1 MISPEPIWAIGC
13 MSGTSMDGVDAA
25 SVLTDGHE
33 ILGFGPTRYRP
44 YDNDEREAIRSAKGC
59 WPGCRQVEDA
69 EAVII
74 KAHEEILGEFQEC
87 ELVGFHGHTLA
98 HDPKNR
104 RTHQA
109 GSGQQLA
116 DAAGK
121 KVVWDFRTEDMRMG
135 GEGAPLAPFFHFALA
150 QHAGLAD
157 PAVFLNIGGVANI
170 SWVDTRK
177 IHPEETDAL
186 LAFDVGPGN
195 SILDDFVRVHTGQEF
210 DEGGKLASGGK
221 ASPEIVDE
229 FLENPFFV
237 QRPPKSLDRDEFS
250 HLLSLVGNIEPKDAC
265 ATLAECVVRGI
276 VEGCARVPSEP
287 SCIAVCGGGRK
298 NAALMLGLSKSLK
311 PKIRPVE
318 AYGLDGDMI
327 EAQAFAF
334 LAVRVL
340 NGLPTSSPTT
350 TGCRA
355 PVVGGRISEPINTG
369 VSEIM

>member
-1 MISPEPIWAIGC
+1 MTSSEPIWAIGC

-33 ILGFGPTRYRP
+33 ILGFGPTQYRP
-44 YDNDEREAIRSAKGC
+44 YENDELEAIRSAKGC

-74 KAHEEILGEFQEC
+74 KAHEEILEEFQEC
-87 ELVGFHGHTLA
+87 ELVGFHGQTLA

-116 DAAGK
+116 DAIGK

-150 QHAGLAD
+150 QQAALPD

-177 IHPEETDAL
+177 TCPEEPDAL

-195 SILDDFVRVHTGQEF
+195 SVIDDFVRIHTGQEF
-210 DEGGKLASGGK
+210 DEGGKLASSGQ
-221 ASPEIVDE
+221 ASLEIVAE
-229 FLENPFFV
+229 FLENPFFA
-237 QRPPKSLDRDEFS
+237 QQPPKSLDRDEFS
-250 HLLSLVGNIEPKDAC
+250 YLLSLVENIEPKDAC
-265 ATLAECVVRGI
+265 ATLAECVVRSI
-276 VEGCARVPSEP
+276 AEGCALVPSEP
-287 SCIAVCGGGRK
+287 SCVAVCGGGRK
-298 NAALMLGLSKSLK
+298 NAALMHGLSKLLK
-311 PKIRPVE
+311 PKTRPVE

-355 PVVGGRISEPINTG
+355 PVAGGRISEPIN
-369 VSEIM
+369 SRSSPRL